1 MVLLPPFNHL
11 SYKSPRYTYAGHSY
25 ASNTY
30 ASHTNAGHT
39 HAGSTHADQIAQM
52 KEEHHAVEA
61 SLKEEITRLKK
72 ALQQS
77 EE

>member
-11 SYKSPRYTYAGHSY
+11 SYKSPRYTYAGH
-25 ASNTY
+25 TY
-30 ASHTNAGHT
+30 ASHTYAGN
-39 HAGSTHADQIAQM
+39 THADQIAQM

>member
-11 SYKSPRYTYAGHSY
+11 SYKSPRYTYAGHTY
-25 ASNTY
+25 ASHTY
-30 ASHTNAGHT
+30 ASHTN
-39 HAGSTHADQIAQM
+39 ADQIAQM